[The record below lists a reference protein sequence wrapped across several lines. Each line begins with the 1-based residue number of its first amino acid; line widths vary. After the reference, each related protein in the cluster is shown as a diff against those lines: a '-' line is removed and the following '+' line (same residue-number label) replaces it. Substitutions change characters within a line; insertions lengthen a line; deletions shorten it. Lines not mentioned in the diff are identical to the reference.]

1 MTPSW
6 GPCCDD
12 RPTFPVPPWQVFVDS
27 LRTLHLTTAQELG
40 MGNDTIASLEE
51 LLDELKQLLNGVS
64 YLRELTPRTLDYL
77 VSFGERLSVRIMAAR
92 LNQLGVPAQY
102 FESWTL
108 GLRTTSAFGKADVLP
123 ECYGAI
129 RGSMKKLDDNMCVRP
144 RFGSGK
150 CWSGMME

>member
-1 MTPSW
+1 M
-6 GPCCDD
+6 
-12 RPTFPVPPWQVFVDS
+12 FVDS
-27 LRTLHLTTAQELG
+27 LRTLHLTTAHELS

-92 LNQLGVPAQY
+92 LNQLGVPAQF

-123 ECYGAI
+123 ECYGDI
-129 RGSMKKLDDNMCVRP
+129 RSAMKKLDDNMCVRLP
-144 RFGSGK
+144 THRFL
-150 CWSGMME
+150 

>member
-1 MTPSW
+1 
-6 GPCCDD
+6 
-12 RPTFPVPPWQVFVDS
+12 
-27 LRTLHLTTAQELG
+27 
-40 MGNDTIASLEE
+40 MGNDTIAALDD

-92 LNQLGVPAQY
+92 LNQLGVPAQH

-129 RGSMKKLDDNMCVRP
+129 RGAMKKLDDNMCVCHAVAGRMGP
-144 RFGSGK
+144 RAGWVVALSRIANG
-150 CWSGMME
+150 WRVLSYLS

>member
-1 MTPSW
+1 M
-6 GPCCDD
+6 
-12 RPTFPVPPWQVFVDS
+12 VDS
-27 LRTLHLTTAQELG
+27 LRTLHLTTAHELG

-51 LLDELKQLLNGVS
+51 LLDELKQLLSGVS

-108 GLRTTSAFGKADVLP
+108 GLRTTSDFGKADVLP
-123 ECYGAI
+123 GCYGNIKDA
-129 RGSMKKLDDNMCVRP
+129 MKKLDDNMWV
-144 RFGSGK
+144 GGLAL
-150 CWSGMME
+150 